1 MPNLMAVLLNGVA
14 QLEYYRD
21 RPLPDGQVLHLD
33 KMDQKMDAGIELA
46 GEPISNPDLNQRAQ
60 FVAAN
65 LVHALKT
72 HNESVAGALCT
83 YLANRLPDLKQ
94 VKIVEDGSEFSI
106 DFVFDEDYK
115 KQVEVAVPQLH

>member
-1 MPNLMAVLLNGVA
+1 MSNILAILLNGVA

-21 RPLPDGQVLHLD
+21 RPLPDHQALHLD
-33 KMDQKMDAGIELA
+33 KMDQKMDDGIEL
-46 GEPISNPDLNQRAQ
+46 GEQSIANPDQDQRAQ
-60 FVAAN
+60 FIAAN

-72 HNESVAGALCT
+72 ANETQAGALCT

-94 VKIVEDGSEFSI
+94 VKIVEDGNAISI

-115 KQVEVAVPQLH
+115 KQVAVAVPQLH

>member
-1 MPNLMAVLLNGVA
+1 MAVLLNGVA

-21 RPLPDGQVLHLD
+21 RPLPDHQALHLD
-33 KMDQKMDAGIELA
+33 KVDQKMDNGIEVG
-46 GEPISNPDLNQRAQ
+46 GEYISHPNQDQRAR

-72 HNESVAGALCT
+72 NNEPMAGALCT

-94 VKIVEDGSEFSI
+94 IKIVEDGDDFSV
-106 DFVFDEDYK
+106 DLVFDEDYK
-115 KQVEVAVPQLH
+115 KQVAVAVPQMH